1 MLQLYYIKSV
11 VLDHHQQHTQ
21 TSFGPQSFLFE
32 KYLLRS
38 IVLANLRYYLEFSFF
53 PHFKNNLSQTPV
65 YHNSENVSSPFA
77 SLVFDLYHHLDLI
90 LTSHMDHC
98 PGLLTDFC
106 FSSFPLLLMKQPEW
120 SFKACFTL
128 KKIHLLSFVVFRMKT
143 YTFYYGLREPS
154 QLASMNLQLCSIALF
169 PGSHWI
175 LDSITAPL
183 SLSYARSLLYL
194 GHCISC
200 FLYLESDFI
209 HSLIYL
215 PNFH

>member
-1 MLQLYYIKSV
+1 MLQHSPWLSWRLGQTESKRHPRVSDIKWVLRELLLFSCLVLQLYRIQSV

-21 TSFGPQSFLFE
+21 TSLGPQSFLFE

-106 FSSFPLLLMKQPEW
+106 SSSFPLLLMKQPEW
-120 SFKACFTL
+120 SFKVCFTL
-128 KKIHLLSFVVFRMKT
+128 KKIHLLSFAVFRIKT
-143 YTFYYGLREPS
+143 YTFYYGLE
-154 QLASMNLQLCSIALF
+154 NV
-169 PGSHWI
+169 H
-175 LDSITAPL
+175 
-183 SLSYARSLLYL
+183 SLLL
-194 GHCISC
+194 WIFS
-200 FLYLESDFI
+200 FVLLPF
-209 HSLIYL
+209 SLD
-215 PNFH
+215 PTGS